1 MVMKRI
7 TQLSI
12 CLLLTVAAT
21 ATYSQAP
28 LNWTSKGVG
37 GGGALFSPSINPANE
52 NEYYVACDM
61 SEIFHTTDF
70 GLSYDEIHFSKIQA
84 GVNSKIIFTNDP
96 NVLYCIDY
104 ANNQIVPVHSVDGGN
119 SWQHLPGNPDA
130 SEETYS
136 IHADYNNPN
145 RVIISYYGAI
155 YFSTNGGTSF
165 TNIHNAVSGGSGALV
180 AGVFFDG
187 QNIFIGTNDGLFV
200 SSNGGTTFT
209 VDASTGI
216 TSGQAM
222 VSFAGAKVG
231 STTRFFIVTGLASN
245 IYVGIPGSDYYN
257 FLQGVYSMDYGSGTW
272 IPRMTGV
279 TLASDFMMFVAMAEN
294 DTSTAYLAG
303 SNTSAYPNV
312 LKTVNSGASWSHV
325 FITANNQNI
334 NTSWCGQ
341 GGDHAWSF
349 PECPFGIAVAR
360 TNSNKA
366 IFGDFSC
373 VHKTSDGGTTWQ
385 QAYSS
390 AADQHPAGAPSPTN
404 QSYHSCGL
412 ENTTC
417 WQVFWM
423 NQNEMFSCFSDIR
436 GCRSTDG
443 GNSWSFNYTG
453 HTDNSMYRIAKN
465 ITNSTLYAA
474 TSTVHDL
481 YQSTR
486 LQDATLDASTAHG
499 KVIFSSDNGA
509 TWQTLHDFAHPV
521 FWVATDPNNP
531 NRLYVAVV
539 NHTSNLGGIWVS
551 NNINLGAAS
560 TWTQLS
566 APPRTEGHPYSIL
579 VLNDGTLVCTYS
591 GRRNSSG
598 TFTAS
603 SGIFTYNTGTST
615 WTDKSNSGMF
625 YWTKDVVID
634 SNDVT
639 QNTWYVGVFS
649 GWGGAPNGLGGLYK
663 TTDRGTTWTKIAI
676 QDRVTSCTFNP
687 ANVNEVFVTTEY
699 EGLWMST
706 DINSATPTFQLINSY
721 PFKQPERVFFNPY
734 NANEMWVTSFGNGM
748 KVGAMTP
755 TGISFADANK
765 NSFRIYPNPS
775 NEFTVCSLQFAKE
788 AKVELTVTDI
798 SGRVLFSKQ
807 AETVNCKLET
817 TLDTRK
823 FSKGIYFVNVRTD
836 EGSHTEKLIIE

>member
-1 MVMKRI
+1 MKIIIQRI
-7 TQLSI
+7 I
-12 CLLLTVAAT
+12 FFLLTAT
-21 ATYSQAP
+21 ATATFAQVPQS
-28 LNWTSKGVG
+28 WSSKGVG

-61 SEIFHTTDF
+61 SELFHTTDF
-70 GLSYDEIHFSKIQA
+70 GLNYNQVHFSKIQA
-84 GVNSKIIFTNDP
+84 GVNSKVNFTGDP
-96 NVLYCIDY
+96 NILYCIDY
-104 ANNQIVPVHSVDGGN
+104 ANNEIVPVRSADGGN
-119 SWQHLPGNPDA
+119 TWQHLPGNPDA

-136 IHADYNNPN
+136 VHADYNNPD
-145 RVIISYYGAI
+145 RIILSYYGAI
-155 YFSTNGGTSF
+155 YFSNNGGASF
-165 TNIHNAVSGGSGALV
+165 TNIHNAVNNGSGALV

-187 QNIFIGTNDGLFV
+187 QNIFVGTNDGLLV
-200 SSNGGTTFT
+200 STNGGNTFT

-216 TSGQAM
+216 ANGQAM
-222 VSFAGAKVG
+222 YSFAAAKQG
-231 STTRFFIVTGLASN
+231 SSTRFFIITASAAN

-257 FLQGVYSMDYGSGTW
+257 FIGGVYSMDYGSGMW
-272 IPRMTGV
+272 VPRMTGV
-279 TLASDFMMFVAMAEN
+279 SLASDWMMFVAMAEN

-303 SNTSAYPNV
+303 SNPSGAPNV
-312 LKTVNSGASWSHV
+312 LKTTNGGVSWSHV

-334 NTSWCGQ
+334 NTSWCGE
-341 GGDHAWSF
+341 GGDHGWSF

-360 TNSNKA
+360 NNSNKV

-390 AADQHPAGAPSPTN
+390 SADQHPAGASSPTN

-417 WQVFWM
+417 WQVYWM
-423 NQNEMFSCFSDIR
+423 NQDELFSCFSDIR

-443 GNSWSFNYTG
+443 GSSWSFNYTG

-465 ITNSTLYAA
+465 ISNSTLYAA

-486 LQDATLDASTAHG
+486 LQDATLDASNAHG
-499 KVIFSSDNGA
+499 KVIFSADNGA
-509 TWQTLHDFAHPV
+509 TWQTLHDFGHPV

-531 NRLYVAVV
+531 NRLYAAVV

-551 NNINLGAAS
+551 NNINLGSSS

-579 VLNDGTLVCTYS
+579 VLNDGTVVCTYS
-591 GRRNSSG
+591 GRRNASG

-603 SGIFTYNTGTST
+603 SGIFTYNVGSMT
-615 WTDKSNSGMF
+615 WTDKSDNRMY

-649 GWGGAPNGLGGLYK
+649 GWGGPPNGLGGLYK
-663 TTDRGTTWTKIAI
+663 STDRGTTWTKISA

-687 ANVNEVFVTTEY
+687 TNADQVFVTTEF
-699 EGLWMST
+699 EGLWMSN
-706 DINSATPTFQLINSY
+706 DINSATPAFQLVNSY

-734 NANEMWVTSFGNGM
+734 NSNEMWVTSFGNGM
-748 KVGAMTP
+748 KVGTIAP
-755 TGISFADANK
+755 NGISFIDSNEQ
-765 NSFRIYPNPS
+765 FMHLYPNPS
-775 NEFTVCSLQFAKE
+775 REFTVCSLQLTKDAE
-788 AKVELTVTDI
+788 VELVISDI
-798 SGRVLFSKQ
+798 AGRILFTQKQ
-807 AETVNCKLET
+807 ETVNRKLEI
-817 TLDTRK
+817 TLDMRS
-823 FSKGIYFVNVRTD
+823 FSKGIYFVNVKAG
-836 EGSHTEKLIIE
+836 EINHIEKLILE